1 MFQQNFMEKC
11 MTLLNYIQN
20 MKLLY
25 DLPTNIT
32 VNYNDQEDIQNYYDY
47 MLNLIL
53 EKYEI

>member
-32 VNYNDQEDIQNYYDY
+32 VNYNNQEDIQNYYDY
-47 MLNLIL
+47 MLKLIL
-53 EKYEI
+53 EKYEV

>member
-1 MFQQNFMEKC
+1 

-25 DLPTNIT
+25 DLPTDIT
-32 VNYNDQEDIQNYYDY
+32 VNYNNQEDIQNYYDY

-53 EKYEI
+53 EKYEV